1 MGGLWQHVIYSEY
14 LPIILG
20 PRHMTKYKL
29 WTGHRV
35 AHDPQVDPSIAIEF
49 LTAAFRFGH
58 TLVSDMMVTDKAHAL
73 KVRSLDHRCTQ
84 GRSTP

>member
-1 MGGLWQHVIYSEY
+1 M
-14 LPIILG
+14 
-20 PRHMTKYKL
+20 
-29 WTGHRV
+29 

-73 KVRSLDHRCTQ
+73 KVRSLDHRGTQ